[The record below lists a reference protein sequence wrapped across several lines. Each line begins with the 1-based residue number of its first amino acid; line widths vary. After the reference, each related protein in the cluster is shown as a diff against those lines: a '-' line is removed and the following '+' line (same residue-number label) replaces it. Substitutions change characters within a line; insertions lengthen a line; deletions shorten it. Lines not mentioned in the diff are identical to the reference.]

1 MELLHFLAIANP
13 RRENFIQTLTEEEKE
28 VMAKHFAYTNQLF
41 SEGKIAFDGACLNG
55 ALGLIVYKAESEEAA
70 FEMFNN
76 DPLVKSGIVDTGFHP
91 FRVGHI
97 QNA

>member
-1 MELLHFLAIANP
+1 LELLHFLATAKP
-13 RRENFIQTLTEEEKE
+13 RRENFIQTLTEEEKA

-41 SEGKIAFDGACLNG
+41 SEGNITFDGACLDG

-70 FEMFNN
+70 FEMFKN
-76 DPLVKSGIVDTGFHP
+76 DPLVKSGIVDTELHP

>member
-1 MELLHFLAIANP
+1 MAQHFVYI
-13 RRENFIQTLTEEEKE
+13 
-28 VMAKHFAYTNQLF
+28 NQMFLV
-41 SEGKIAFDGACLNG
+41 GKIVITGACLDG

-70 FEMFNN
+70 FEMFKN
-76 DPLVKSGIVDTGFHP
+76 DPLVKSDIMVTEFHP